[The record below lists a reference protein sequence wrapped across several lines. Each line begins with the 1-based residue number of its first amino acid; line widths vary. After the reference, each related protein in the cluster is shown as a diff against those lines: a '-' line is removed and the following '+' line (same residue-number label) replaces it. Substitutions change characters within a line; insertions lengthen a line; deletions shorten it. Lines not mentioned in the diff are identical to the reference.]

1 MYSGFKAFLNK
12 REQRKKI
19 SSLRKFYNQNGKN
32 RVNIKL
38 KLKDKYHLK
47 TRIRLTLIPILG
59 PEPENLKLQHWAMLN
74 N

>member
-1 MYSGFKAFLNK
+1 MGLGQPYVDMIYFLLNY
-12 REQRKKI
+12 RVE
-19 SSLRKFYNQNGKN
+19 GKN